1 MRIVYMGTPDFA
13 VPTLQAL
20 LDSTHQVVG
29 VFSQPDRPKGRGYKL
44 MPPPVKELAL
54 AHGVPVY
61 QPVKMRDGTAL
72 AILKQLRPDV
82 IVVAAYG
89 RLLPKEIL
97 ELPAYG
103 CINVHASLLPRY
115 RGAGPVQWSVI
126 NGEKA
131 TGVTTMFMG
140 EGLDTGDI
148 LEQVQTP
155 IGPEE
160 TAGELMGR
168 LAEIGA
174 QLLLHTLELLE
185 SGKAVRTVQDESLA
199 TYAPMLQKSDGALDF
214 SQSAQKLY
222 DRIRGV
228 SPWPSAYAYLDGKR
242 LKIHK
247 AALLSD
253 QAGEPG
259 VIQDG
264 KRLIVGCGEGSL
276 ELLEVQPEGGKRMR
290 GEDFLRGRRPNAE
303 KKFTSCPSERHN

>member
-20 LDSTHQVVG
+20 LDSPHQVVG

-160 TAGELMGR
+160 TAWRKLARNCFCTPWSCWNREKRFGQYRMSRWRPTRRCFKNLTARWIFRNRLKSCMTESAGYLPGRPLMPIWTASGSKYTKRRHYRIR
-168 LAEIGA
+168 LANR
-174 QLLLHTLELLE
+174 
-185 SGKAVRTVQDESLA
+185 V
-199 TYAPMLQKSDGALDF
+199 
-214 SQSAQKLY
+214 
-222 DRIRGV
+222 
-228 SPWPSAYAYLDGKR
+228 
-242 LKIHK
+242 
-247 AALLSD
+247 
-253 QAGEPG
+253 
-259 VIQDG
+259 
-264 KRLIVGCGEGSL
+264 
-276 ELLEVQPEGGKRMR
+276 
-290 GEDFLRGRRPNAE
+290 
-303 KKFTSCPSERHN
+303 

>member
-20 LDSTHQVVG
+20 LDSPHQVVG

-185 SGKAVRTVQDESLA
+185 SGKAVRTIQDESLA

-247 AALLSD
+247 AAPLSD

-264 KRLIVGCGEGSL
+264 KRLIGWLRRGFVRAFGGAAGRGQTDARRGFFEGTPPQCGEKIHIL
-276 ELLEVQPEGGKRMR
+276 PIR
-290 GEDFLRGRRPNAE
+290 
-303 KKFTSCPSERHN
+303 TT

>member
-1 MRIVYMGTPDFA
+1 
-13 VPTLQAL
+13 
-20 LDSTHQVVG
+20 
-29 VFSQPDRPKGRGYKL
+29 

-140 EGLDTGDI
+140 EGAGYRGHPGTGAGADWPGGDRWRADGAPGGNWRA
-148 LEQVQTP
+148 TAFAHP
-155 IGPEE
+155 GAAGIGK
-160 TAGELMGR
+160 
-168 LAEIGA
+168 
-174 QLLLHTLELLE
+174 
-185 SGKAVRTVQDESLA
+185 SGSTVQDESLA

-247 AALLSD
+247 AAPLSD

-290 GEDFLRGRRPNAE
+290 GEDFEGTPPQCGE
-303 KKFTSCPSERHN
+303 KIHILPIRTT